1 MVDIEIKTDTQKFKY
16 RVNGIVI
23 KNNKLLTLRMKNN
36 TSYCL
41 PGGHIE
47 FGENSKAA
55 IYREMLEELNTN
67 VLIDKEFAVVEN
79 FYTDKNNL
87 QTHEISFYYIVK
99 PDNFAKIPLH
109 DYSTEEI
116 DKGELKQ
123 HNFVWLD
130 LDKLNEYDFQPLF
143 IKEKIV
149 NNNLNFEHIIV
160 KE

>member
-1 MVDIEIKTDTQKFKY
+1 MLID
-16 RVNGIVI
+16 
-23 KNNKLLTLRMKNN
+23 
-36 TSYCL
+36 
-41 PGGHIE
+41 
-47 FGENSKAA
+47 A
-55 IYREMLEELNTN
+55 IYAFLIIDLIKKNQDKNFYDFLKHTVGKFFAKIFLILLMLRFMFMLTN
-67 VLIDKEFAVVEN
+67 ISKGLEFFVVEN